1 MSRADVTLRD
11 VLTYELD
18 HPSCPWCER
27 PTCRAVSCRCSFPRW
42 AAHRLVCG
50 VELGV
55 AG

>member
-1 MSRADVTLRD
+1 MSRADETLRD
-11 VLTYELD
+11 VLTYEID
-18 HPSCPWCER
+18 HPS
-27 PTCRAVSCRCSFPRW
+27 CRAVSCRCSFPRW